1 MSLLAQTST
10 IESKTSS
17 VSFDYIAKELKVSE
31 ATVRNWV
38 LTGNLEIVSPKS
50 VSTESYEVF
59 KTMVVGKE
67 KLHKRANKLHV
78 DETDL
83 ISISEKIKAKIDLVY
98 KGDTSIT
105 KDDLSSYYEESL
117 GDSHKNHEG
126 IFYTPENIILKM
138 FEHLPRDLM
147 GSIKFCDPCCGTGN
161 FLIAALKIG
170 VKPEN
175 IYGFDTDE
183 NAVNIA
189 KTRIYQQTG
198 FITHNIELADFLE
211 LVDKKPSLEFDVVF
225 TNPPWGKKYTPDAK
239 EQYALRFNGGTKVD
253 SSAIFTLACLK
264 ITKSGG
270 YVGALLPDAF
280 FNVQAYSSV
289 RSKLL
294 GYEIVS
300 LIDHQKPFLGLQT
313 RAQSIVL
320 KKTEPSDEHIISC
333 EYEKSLINR
342 GQLSFQSSPHAIY
355 NFHILENEVEILDY
369 LFKIP
374 HDTLEGN
381 ATWGLGIVTGNNAK
395 YITSANQDG
404 YIPVFKGSDILKG
417 GFKEPTNFLIND
429 FSNFQQV
436 APLHLYNSPEK
447 VVYRFINTD
456 LVFSFDNQQRYFL
469 NSANFFILKESM
481 GISHEQIA
489 FLLNT
494 EIINWIFKNIF
505 RTHKILRSDLEK
517 LPIYTGFFKN
527 DYEQTEASLL
537 NYLGVERNN
546 GTYRLKK

>member
-1 MSLLAQTST
+1 MPALAQSS
-10 IESKTSS
+10 IIKSKSPS
-17 VSFDYIAKELKVSE
+17 VSFEHIARELKVSE

-38 LTGNLEIVSPKS
+38 LTGNLDIVSPKN

-59 KTMVVGKE
+59 KTTVVGKE

-83 ISISEKIKAKIDLVY
+83 SSVSEKIKAKIDLVY
-98 KGDTSIT
+98 KGDASIT
-105 KDDLSSYYEESL
+105 EYDLSSFYEQSL

-126 IFYTPENIILKM
+126 IFYTPESIILKM
-138 FEHLPRDLM
+138 FERLPPDVM
-147 GSIKFCDPCCGTGN
+147 DCIKFCDPCCGTGN
-161 FLIAALKIG
+161 FLIAALKVG

-175 IYGFDTDE
+175 LYGFDTDE

-189 KTRIYQQTG
+189 KARIYQQTG
-198 FITHNIELADFLE
+198 FVSPNIELADFLE
-211 LVDKKPSLEFDVVF
+211 LVDKNRPLEFDVVF
-225 TNPPWGKKYTPDAK
+225 TNPPWGKKYNPDAK
-239 EQYALRFNGGTKVD
+239 ELYASRFNGGVKVD

-289 RSKLL
+289 RKKLL
-294 GYEIVS
+294 EYEIVT

-320 KKTEPSDEHIISC
+320 KKTEPSCDHIISC
-333 EYEKSLINR
+333 EYEKNSINR
-342 GQLSFQSSPHAIY
+342 VQQSFRSSPHAIY
-355 NFHILENEVEILDY
+355 NFHIPENEVEILDY

-381 ATWGLGIVTGNNAK
+381 ATWGLGIVTGNNSK
-395 YITSANQDG
+395 YITNANQDG
-404 YIPVFKGSDILKG
+404 YVPVFKGADILKG
-417 GFKEPTNFLIND
+417 GFKEPTNFLIDD

-436 APLHLYNSPEK
+436 APLHLYKSPEK
-447 VVYRFINTD
+447 IVYRFINTD
-456 LVFSFDNQQRYFL
+456 LVFSYDDQQRYFL
-469 NSANFFILKESM
+469 NSANFFILKK
-481 GISHEQIA
+481 GFGVSHEQIT

-494 EIINWIFKNIF
+494 ELLNWIFKNVF

-517 LPIYTGFFKN
+517 LPIYTGFFN
-527 DYEQTEASLL
+527 DCNEPTEMALL
-537 NYLGVERNN
+537 DYLGVERNN